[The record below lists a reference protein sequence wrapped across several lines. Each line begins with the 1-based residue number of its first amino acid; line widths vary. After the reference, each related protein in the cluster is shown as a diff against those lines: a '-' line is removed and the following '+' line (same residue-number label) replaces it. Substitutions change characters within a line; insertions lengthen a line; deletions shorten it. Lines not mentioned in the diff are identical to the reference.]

1 MSILRSVLSLV
12 PTGLAVLSGGVV
24 SGQEFPNKV
33 IRIVASNP
41 GGSTDFT
48 ARLLAT
54 GISNSLGQP
63 VIVENRPPVGAIEL
77 VAKAPADGYTLF
89 VSSGTVWILPL
100 LQSVSWD
107 VVRDFSPISQLGR
120 EVLVVAV
127 HPSIPVKSVR
137 ELIALAKARPGE
149 LNFGAST
156 GGTSYLA
163 TQLLKS
169 MAGINVVWVPYK
181 GSAAALTALLGGEV
195 QLTVSDVGLVMPHA
209 KTGRL
214 RPLAVTS
221 AEPSAL
227 TPGLPTVAETVSGY
241 QSGGLITMFAPGKTP
256 ASIINRLNLEIVRF
270 VNRPEVRTQFLGNA
284 VEVVGSSPE
293 QFAAT
298 IKSEIAKWGKVIKDA
313 GIKLD

>member
-1 MSILRSVLSLV
+1 MLILRSVVTLV
-12 PTGLAVLSGGVV
+12 VAGLTMWGAGVV
-24 SGQEFPNKV
+24 CAQEYPSKP
-33 IRIVASNP
+33 IRLVASTP

-48 ARLLAT
+48 ARIIAP
-54 GISNSLGQP
+54 GIAGSLGQP
-63 VIVENRPPVGAIEL
+63 LIVENRPPIGAIDL
-77 VAKAPADGYTLF
+77 AAKAPPDGYTLF

-107 VVRDFSPISQLGR
+107 MVRDFSPITQLGR

-127 HPSIPVKSVR
+127 HPSIPAKSVK

-149 LNFGAST
+149 LNFGASPA
-156 GGTSYLA
+156 GTSYLA

-181 GSAAALTALLGGEV
+181 GSAPALAALLGGEV
-195 QLTVSDVGLVMPHA
+195 QLIVSDVGLVMPHS

-227 TPGLPTVAETVSGY
+227 TPGLPTVAETVPGY
-241 QSGGLITMFAPGKTP
+241 QSGGLIAVLAPAKTP
-256 ASIINRLNLEIVRF
+256 AAIINRINLEIVRF
-270 VNRPEVRTQFLGNA
+270 VNRPEVKAQFLGNA
-284 VEVVGSSPE
+284 VEVVGNSPE

-298 IKSEIAKWGKVIKDA
+298 IKSEIAKWGKVIKEA